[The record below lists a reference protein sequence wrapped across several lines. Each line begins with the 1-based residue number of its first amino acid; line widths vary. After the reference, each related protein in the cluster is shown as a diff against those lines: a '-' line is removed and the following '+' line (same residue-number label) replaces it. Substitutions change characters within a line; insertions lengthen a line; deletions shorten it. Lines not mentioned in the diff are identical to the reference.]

1 MAKLKRVFR
10 VVLGIIGGLVV
21 LFVLCEF
28 ALWRF
33 GLYMS
38 EGDLHGTITPGVT
51 VALSDSKE
59 AVSVLVTECGELN
72 HSKVYE
78 RLSSQGL
85 LFEVPDGTR
94 MRVSNDARWDRP
106 TNKMTTIRDGKFR
119 GRTVFA
125 CTDNISFFHA
135 WP

>member
-1 MAKLKRVFR
+1 
-10 VVLGIIGGLVV
+10 
-21 LFVLCEF
+21 
-28 ALWRF
+28 
-33 GLYMS
+33 MS

-106 TNKMTTIRDGKFR
+106 TNKMRIRDGKFR
-119 GRTVFA
+119 GRTIFA

-135 WP
+135 RP